1 MPSFGSRFPC
11 WEASFRQQL
20 NGLVYGDPSA
30 TRLFVHPAVATQRG
44 FSLGARLPEF
54 VLRGYL
60 MARSP
65 LQAWLWWKD
74 SSRALTQRKS
84 IGRAPRVAGAEGP
97 VETPNNQHRSEN
109 REQEHHQIFEDGLR
123 FDILR
128 LKAH

>member
-20 NGLVYGDPSA
+20 NGLVYGDPSD
-30 TRLFVHPAVATQRG
+30 TRLFVHPAVATQRGYGWVDEKTGIARIPIDEAIPAVATQRG

-74 SSRALTQRKS
+74 SS
-84 IGRAPRVAGAEGP
+84 
-97 VETPNNQHRSEN
+97 
-109 REQEHHQIFEDGLR
+109 
-123 FDILR
+123 
-128 LKAH
+128 